1 MAEKKI
7 VTELKKKRNIWLLNN
22 TMKTVYVHIFIDSS
36 THFSANL
43 RSVFHLM
50 KLLSQ
55 CVATQ
60 HARNK
65 KQKVK

>member
-1 MAEKKI
+1 
-7 VTELKKKRNIWLLNN
+7 
-22 TMKTVYVHIFIDSS
+22 MKTDYVHIFIDSS
-36 THFSANL
+36 THFSVNL
-43 RSVFHLM
+43 RSVLHLM

-65 KQKVK
+65 QQKLKRPQTYYAQPAKDVQRY